1 MLAASGAT
9 FPSRTTHFGSCKGRV
24 VIMRSLR
31 AVPVRV
37 LRSWQVLGLAL
48 TFSVAQTSGACTDA
62 LVGGQAWE
70 DKSTYTCAQYRSNSW
85 CANDAVK
92 TNHQGSGAETN
103 CCGCGRPADSTFTA
117 CDPASINAAY
127 NTQKKPPTS
136 SQPRAVPIRRP
147 TVRLA
152 LSHRMLVI
160 MGAA

>member
-1 MLAASGAT
+1 MQGHVQTGEAALLAASGAT

-92 TNHQGSGAETN
+92 TKQQGSGAETN

-117 CDPASINAAY
+117 CDPGF
-127 NTQKKPPTS
+127 
-136 SQPRAVPIRRP
+136 
-147 TVRLA
+147 LFD
-152 LSHRMLVI
+152 
-160 MGAA
+160 